1 MISGL
6 PFISAVAMED
16 MEGNVSM
23 MQRNRFELYFFFNSL
38 WIYKRK
44 SHCVIMFSFLNMF
57 QNTTA
62 YMIFLQYKQLCH

>member
-23 MQRNRFELYFFFNSL
+23 MQRNRFELYFLFLIHCGYINSRAIAL
-38 WIYKRK
+38 
-44 SHCVIMFSFLNMF
+44 
-57 QNTTA
+57 
-62 YMIFLQYKQLCH
+62 